1 MQTYETERVRLRDWL
16 EADLVPFAAMNADPE
31 VTEFL
36 PGPMTRAE
44 SDGFVDRIR
53 TQFQERGFG
62 LFAAEERESGEFM
75 GFVGLAVPSF
85 EASFTPCVEV
95 GWRLARA
102 HWGKGYATE
111 AAREVLRI
119 GFAIHGLS
127 EIVSFTVPQN
137 VRSQAVMQKLGMR
150 HDPTDDF
157 EHPRL
162 PKGHRLRSHVL
173 YRMSNDGGAANA

>member
-1 MQTYETERVRLRDWL
+1 MQTYETERVRLRGWL
-16 EADLVPFAAMNADPE
+16 EADLVPFSAMNADPV

-62 LFAAEERESGEFM
+62 VFAAEEREPGEFM
-75 GFVGLAVPSF
+75 GFVGLNVPSF
-85 EASFTPCVEV
+85 EAKFTPCVEV

-111 AAREVLRI
+111 AAREALRI
-119 GFAIHGLS
+119 GFAIHTASPKSFRSRCRRTFARRLS
-127 EIVSFTVPQN
+127 C
-137 VRSQAVMQKLGMR
+137 RSSA
-150 HDPTDDF
+150 
-157 EHPRL
+157 
-162 PKGHRLRSHVL
+162 
-173 YRMSNDGGAANA
+173 

>member
-1 MQTYETERVRLRDWL
+1 
-16 EADLVPFAAMNADPE
+16 
-31 VTEFL
+31 
-36 PGPMTRAE
+36 
-44 SDGFVDRIR
+44 
-53 TQFQERGFG
+53 
-62 LFAAEERESGEFM
+62 M
-75 GFVGLAVPSF
+75 GFVGLTVPSF

-111 AAREVLRI
+111 AAREALRI
-119 GFAIHGLS
+119 GFALHNLS

-150 HDPTDDF
+150 HDPADDF